1 MFKKLIAYFR
11 NGGAIVM
18 HLLPPQPFG
27 VEEGIL
33 ASRFLLHGTPPRGRG
48 LAVWEIPAY
57 QRRQRSGDRVLRQG

>member
-27 VEEGIL
+27 GEGIV
-33 ASRFLLHGTPPRGRG
+33 ASRFLLHATPQRGRG

-57 QRRQRSGDRVLRQG
+57 QRRQRSGDRVLRHG